1 MKTVGLHIFTNKK
14 ITNKKI
20 ELLKKKELT
29 PSNLVN
35 SKQNFYVIKK

>member
-35 SKQNFYVIKK
+35 SKKNFYVIKK